1 MKNRMLLFAFQTR
14 IISLPSRL
22 QKGLIRLLPGVFAL
36 IFFIGCAPNQERV
49 TLEDY
54 QRAERF
60 LASHTTPLVH
70 DVASGFTWLDDD
82 RLTYRMA
89 VDGGHVFMLANP
101 ATGEKAHAFDH
112 ERVAQSLSEAT
123 EEDYEAL
130 ELPFSSFRFSDDHGA
145 IVFQVGTTEYT
156 CSLEDY
162 SLESRRAGSPRARFN
177 EAVSPDGKKAVYI
190 ENHNLWLRDTETG
203 ARTQLTFDGIEDYG
217 YGTNNAGWSKRDRPV
232 VLWSP
237 DSRRIATFRH
247 DSRGTRDMYLV
258 STRVGHGE
266 LQQWKY
272 PLPGDSLI
280 FRMERVVINLE
291 GGPRLV
297 RLQMEPDMHRSS
309 LTDHVADRVGDL
321 LDAEWSEDG
330 SMLAFVS
337 TSRDHK
343 VAQLRVADPVTG
355 RVRDV
360 IREEMP
366 TFVET
371 GHNMRHNWRLLKGSD
386 EVIWFSQRDNWGHLY
401 LYDLVSGELKNRIT
415 TGDWNVINVLHLDQT
430 NRKVYFSGNCREP
443 GNAYFHYLYGVS
455 LDGEGLQLLTPELAN
470 HSISLSDSHRLFVDT
485 WSTPDT
491 PPVSVIRNMDG
502 EIVMT
507 LAEADITALEAM
519 GWVPPIEF
527 SVLARDSETELWGL
541 MYKPSNFKA
550 SKSYPVLCYIY
561 PGPQGGS
568 VGSRTFRASR
578 SDKQSLAELGFIVVE
593 VDAMGTP
600 GRSKA
605 FHDAYYGNMGDNG
618 LPDQITMIEQLAAQH
633 RWMDISRVG
642 IFGHSGGGFA
652 STRAIL
658 EYPDFFKVA
667 VSSAGNHDNRNYTD
681 DWAEKWQG
689 LLETYTD
696 EDGNTTT
703 NYDNQANQLLA
714 ENLKGKLLITH
725 GTLDANVPPYNT
737 YLVVDALIAA
747 NKDFDMIMFPNRGHG
762 YYAEPYMMRQR
773 WDYFVRHLKNAEPPV
788 EYVFGELE

>member
-1 MKNRMLLFAFQTR
+1 MTHTQLHLATMRLFTMVFLLFLF
-14 IISLPSRL
+14 
-22 QKGLIRLLPGVFAL
+22 V
-36 IFFIGCAPNQERV
+36 GCESGKEQV
-49 TLEDY
+49 TSADY

-70 DVASGFTWLDDD
+70 NVASGFTWLDDD
-82 RLTYRMA
+82 RLTYRLA
-89 VDGGHVFMLANP
+89 VDGGNVFMLADP
-101 ATGEKAHAFDH
+101 SSGEKNHAFDH
-112 ERVAQSLSEAT
+112 ERLAQSLSEAT
-123 EEDYEAL
+123 GEEYGSLD
-130 ELPFSSFRFSDDHGA
+130 LPFSSFRFTNDLDS
-145 IVFQVGTTEYT
+145 IVFQVGVTEYT
-156 CSLEDY
+156 CSLDDY
-162 SLESRRAGSPRARFN
+162 SLESRRTGSPRERFN

-190 ENHNLWLRDTETG
+190 EDHNLWLRDAETG
-203 ARTQLTFDGIEDYG
+203 ARTQLTFDGQEDYG
-217 YGTNNAGWSKRDRPV
+217 YGTNNAGWSKRERPV

-247 DSRGTRDMYLV
+247 DSRGTKDMYLV
-258 STRVGHGE
+258 STAVGHGE
-266 LQQWKY
+266 LQKWKY

-280 FRMERVVINLE
+280 FRIERVVINLE

-330 SMLAFVS
+330 SLLAFVS

-355 RVRDV
+355 RVRNI

-366 TFVET
+366 TFIET
-371 GHNMRHNWRLLKGSD
+371 GHNMRHNWRLLRGSN
-386 EVIWFSQRDNWGHLY
+386 EVIWFSQRYNWGHLY
-401 LYDLVSGELKNRIT
+401 LYDLGSGALKNRIT
-415 TGDWNVINVLHLDQT
+415 TGDWNVINVLHVDQAD
-430 NRKVYFSGNCREP
+430 RQVYFTGTCREP
-443 GNAYFHYLYGVS
+443 GNAYFHYLYSVR
-455 LDGEGLQLLTPELAN
+455 LDGGGLKLLTPEPAN
-470 HSISLSDSHRLFVDT
+470 HSIGLSDSKNLFVDT
-485 WSTPDT
+485 YSTPDT
-491 PPVSVIRNMDG
+491 PPVSVIRDMDG
-502 EIVMT
+502 ELIMV
-507 LAEADITALEAM
+507 LEEGDITALEAM
-519 GWVPPIEF
+519 GWVPPVEF
-527 SVLARDSETELWGL
+527 SVLARDGETELWGL
-541 MYKPSNFKA
+541 MYKPSNFRA

-568 VGSRTFRASR
+568 VGNRSFRASR

-600 GRSKA
+600 GRSKS

-618 LPDQITMIEQLAAQH
+618 LPDQIIMIEQLAARH
-633 RWMDISRVG
+633 RWMDIDRVG

-652 STRAIL
+652 STHAIL
-658 EYPDFFKVA
+658 AYPDFFKVA

-681 DWAEKWQG
+681 DWGEKWQG

-696 EDGNTTT
+696 EEGNKTT

-773 WDYFVRHLKNAEPPV
+773 WDYFVRHLKGAEPPK

>member
-1 MKNRMLLFAFQTR
+1 MTRAKLFLPAMQLLAVAFFGF
-14 IISLPSRL
+14 LFVGCESR
-22 QKGLIRLLPGVFAL
+22 
-36 IFFIGCAPNQERV
+36 QEQV
-49 TLEDY
+49 SLEDY

-70 DVASGFTWLDDD
+70 NVASGFGWLDDD
-82 RLTYRMA
+82 RLTYRLA
-89 VDGGHVFMLANP
+89 VDGGHAFMLADP
-101 ATGEKAHAFDH
+101 ATGDKTHAFDH
-112 ERVAQSLSEAT
+112 ERLARALSDAAG
-123 EEDYEAL
+123 EEYEPFD
-130 ELPFSSFRFSDDHGA
+130 LPFNSFRFSDEHRAVIFSFGN
-145 IVFQVGTTEYT
+145 TEYT

-162 SLESRRAGSPRARFN
+162 SIESRPMRNMRARFN
-177 EAVSPDGKKAVYI
+177 EAVSPDGRRAVYI
-190 ENHNLWLRDTETG
+190 EDHNLWLRDTETD
-203 ARTQLTFDGIEDYG
+203 ARTQLTFDGQEDYG

-237 DSRRIATFRH
+237 DSRRIASFRH
-247 DSRGTRDMYLV
+247 DSRGTKDMYLV
-258 STRVGHGE
+258 STAVGHGE
-266 LQQWKY
+266 LQKWKY

-280 FRMERVVINLE
+280 FRIERVVINLE
-291 GGPRLV
+291 AGPRLV

-309 LTDHVADRVGDL
+309 LTDHVADRAGDL

-343 VAQLRVADPVTG
+343 VATLRVADPVTG
-355 RVRDV
+355 RVRNI

-366 TFVET
+366 SFIET
-371 GHNMRHNWRLLKGSD
+371 GHNMRHNWRLLQGSN
-386 EVIWFSQRDNWGHLY
+386 EVIWFSQRYNWGHLY
-401 LYDLVSGELKNRIT
+401 LYDLVSGAQKNRIT
-415 TGDWNVINVLHLDQT
+415 TGDWNVINVVHLDEAE
-430 NRKVYFSGNCREP
+430 RKVWFTGTCREP
-443 GNAYFHYLYGVS
+443 GNAYFHYLYSVG
-455 LDGEGLQLLTPELAN
+455 LDGGGLKLLTPEPAN
-470 HSISLSDSHRLFVDT
+470 HSISLSESKNLFVDT
-485 WSTPDT
+485 YSTPDT
-491 PPVSVIRNMDG
+491 PPVSVVRDMEG
-502 EIVMT
+502 ELVME
-507 LAEADITALEAM
+507 LEKADISALEAM

-527 SVLARDSETELWGL
+527 SVLARDGETELWGL
-541 MYKPSNFKA
+541 MYQPSNLRT
-550 SKSYPVLCYIY
+550 SGSYPVLCYIY

-568 VGSRTFRASR
+568 VGNRSFRASR
-578 SDKQSLAELGFIVVE
+578 SDKQALAELGFIVVE

-600 GRSKA
+600 GRSKE

-618 LPDQITMIEQLAAQH
+618 LPDQITMIEQLAG
-633 RWMDISRVG
+633 RYRYMDIGRVG

-681 DWAEKWQG
+681 DWGEKWQG
-689 LLETYTD
+689 LLQTYTD
-696 EDGNTTT
+696 EDGNKTT

-773 WDYFVRHLKNAEPPV
+773 WDYFVRHLKGAEPPK